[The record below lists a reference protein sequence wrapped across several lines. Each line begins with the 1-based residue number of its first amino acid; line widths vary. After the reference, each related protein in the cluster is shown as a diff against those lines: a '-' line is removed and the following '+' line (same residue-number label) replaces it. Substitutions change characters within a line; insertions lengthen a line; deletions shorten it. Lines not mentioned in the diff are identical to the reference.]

1 MSSSAPAGWWKRLAG
16 VAPRDRLELELLVGA
31 FAVVGLVFLFFH
43 LASEVVDGD
52 TQKFDTRI
60 LLALRDP
67 HDPSVPIG
75 PAWLQSGALDLTALG
90 SSTVLGLAT
99 LSICGFLLLQGMTRT
114 AVFVFV
120 ASAGGWLLNDAL
132 KQVFQRSRPDVVPHL
147 REVFTTS
154 FPSGHAMSSAAV
166 YLTLGALMMRVAER
180 PIAKWY
186 CMTIAMLLTILVGA
200 SRVYAGVHY
209 PTDVV
214 AGWLM
219 GLTWALVCWLV
230 ERRLEGRAGLR
241 QEQREGRK
249 A

>member
-1 MSSSAPAGWWKRLAG
+1 MSRSAPAGWWKRLAG

-31 FAVVGLVFLFFH
+31 LAVLGLVFLFFH
-43 LASEVVDGD
+43 LAGEVLEGD

-99 LSICGFLLLQGMTRT
+99 FSICGFLLLQGMART

-132 KQVFQRSRPDVVPHL
+132 KLAFHRARPDVVPHL
-147 REVFTTS
+147 RQVFTTS
-154 FPSGHAMSSAAV
+154 FPSGHAMGAAAV
-166 YLTLGALMMRVAER
+166 YLTLGALMMRVVER
-180 PIAKWY
+180 PITKWY
-186 CMTIAMLLTILVGA
+186 CMTIATLMTILVGA

-219 GLTWALVCWLV
+219 GLTWAIVCWLV